1 MSSATLGWRPS
12 RRLSDRATWTLWL
25 VCLVATVGALVLQ
38 HVSTLQVDGISSI
51 QAVAAVAFL
60 WLTLAWRWPD
70 RAGRPLVVAGTAVLV
85 LVVTGVTY
93 LLLGLDALVAA
104 RVAAT
109 VVLQAGVTLL
119 VHRWRIG
126 DDNFTP
132 HRPSD
137 LVDLFLAS
145 LVGALVVL
153 PLGPAPGLWVTS
165 PPFDLFWWAALS
177 TAYVFVAGACVMIL
191 VSRSPRSEAI
201 RTKLLDIYL
210 TLVVTAVSLGV
221 VLVYGEYPLSWIV
234 LLPAVYAGMRLGPW
248 ISAAYSLT
256 GTVAVVAALA
266 VPAVT
271 RSYAARD
278 YPRLLLLDCLMTA
291 FVFVVL
297 LLSLVRDQRAYLA
310 TEVVRR
316 RQEAIDQAGL
326 LSTVFESISDALVLM
341 DPDGVVKLHNGAAV
355 ELLGHDLLG
364 SEPATWLARRR
375 ESSTFTY
382 TYNRNASEET
392 VRVLAVQLADVQYAG
407 ADGVVAIARDVT
419 TEQRRIEELTSF
431 AAVAAHDLKSP
442 LAAVQGWMEVAE
454 DALANDRS
462 TASAALDRGRVAAD
476 RMSREIDDWL
486 TYNVAREGAV
496 QPEPVALQPVL
507 DSIVATYPGGD
518 FLVETP
524 DTVRADPTLL
534 RHLLVNLVG
543 NAVKYTRVGDKPIV
557 TIRSF
562 ATKDR
567 NWVRLYVVDAGIGIP
582 EGQENTIFEPF
593 RRGTGLDASYEGSGL
608 GLALA
613 KRIVRRHG
621 GLISAERNEG
631 PGSTFTVTL
640 PRA

>member
-1 MSSATLGWRPS
+1 MWI
-12 RRLSDRATWTLWL
+12 LWL
-25 VCLVATVGALVLQ
+25 VCLAAFTGALVLQ
-38 HVSTLQVDGISSI
+38 QLSTLQVHEISAT
-51 QAVAAVAFL
+51 QASAVVLFL
-60 WLTLAWRWPD
+60 WLTLAWLWPA
-70 RAGRPLVVAGTAVLV
+70 RSRRTLMVTATVALALVVASVTHVVQGLDPLVAVRVSAAAVVQAAVTLV
-85 LVVTGVTY
+85 LY
-93 LLLGLDALVAA
+93 
-104 RVAAT
+104 
-109 VVLQAGVTLL
+109 
-119 VHRWRIG
+119 RWRIG
-126 DDNFTP
+126 DDNLTP
-132 HRPSD
+132 HRPGD
-137 LVDLFLAS
+137 LVDLLLAS
-145 LVGALVVL
+145 LVGAVVVL

-165 PPFDLFWWAALS
+165 PAFDLFWWTALS
-177 TAYVFVAGACVMIL
+177 TAFVFVGGACLMIL
-191 VSRSPRSEAI
+191 VNRSPRSEAI
-201 RTKLLDIYL
+201 RTRLLDIYL
-210 TLVVTAVSLGV
+210 TLVVTTACLGV
-221 VLVYGEYPLSWIV
+221 VLVYDDYPVTWIV
-234 LLPAVYAGMRLGPW
+234 LLPAIWAGMRLGPW
-248 ISAAYSLT
+248 VAAAYSLT
-256 GTVAVVAALA
+256 GTVCVVVAISL
-266 VPAVT
+266 PAVT
-271 RSYAARD
+271 RSFDTADHA
-278 YPRLLLLDCLMTA
+278 RLLLLDCLMAA

-310 TEVVRR
+310 AEVVRR

-341 DPDGVVKLHNGAAV
+341 DPDGVVQLHNGAAV

-364 SEPATWLARRR
+364 TEPANWLRRRR
-375 ESSTFTY
+375 ETSAFTY
-382 TYNRNASEET
+382 SYNRNGSEEA

-407 ADGVVAIARDVT
+407 ADGIVAIARDVT

-454 DALANDRS
+454 DALGNDRV

-496 QPEPVALQPVL
+496 QPEPVALQPLL
-507 DSIVATYPGGD
+507 DSIMATYPVGE

-562 ATKDR
+562 VTKDR

-582 EGQENTIFEPF
+582 EGEEKTIFEPF
-593 RRGTGLDASYEGSGL
+593 RRGAGLDASYEGSGL

-621 GLISAERNEG
+621 GLISGERNEG

>member
-1 MSSATLGWRPS
+1 
-12 RRLSDRATWTLWL
+12 
-25 VCLVATVGALVLQ
+25 VLQ
-38 HVSTLQVDGISSI
+38 HLSTSRVDGISSV
-51 QAVAAVAFL
+51 QAVAAIVFL
-60 WLTLAWRWPD
+60 WLSLAWRWPD
-70 RAGRPLVVAGTAVLV
+70 RARRPMVLAATLALALVVS
-85 LVVTGVTY
+85 GVAY
-93 LLLGLDALVAA
+93 LLLGLDAFVAA
-104 RVAAT
+104 RVAGI
-109 VVLQAGVTLL
+109 VVLQAGVTLI

-126 DDNFTP
+126 DDNLTP

-153 PLGPAPGLWVTS
+153 PMGPAPGLWVTS
-165 PPFDLFWWAALS
+165 APFDVFWWTALS

-201 RTKLLDIYL
+201 RTRLLDIYL
-210 TLVVTAVSLGV
+210 TLVVTAVSLGL
-221 VLVYGEYPLSWIV
+221 VLVYGQYPLSWIV
-234 LLPAVYAGMRLGPW
+234 LLPAIYAGMRLGPW

-256 GTVAVVAALA
+256 GTLAVVLALA

-278 YPRLLLLDCLMTA
+278 HPRLLLLDCLMAA

-297 LLSLVRDQRAYLA
+297 LLSLARDQRAYLA

-341 DPDGVVKLHNGAAV
+341 DPDGVVQLHNGAAV

-375 ESSTFTY
+375 ETSAFTY
-382 TYNRNASEET
+382 TYNRSASEES

-562 ATKDR
+562 VTKDR

-582 EGQENTIFEPF
+582 EGQEHTIFEPF